1 MWSDGRCAR
10 AGFYVIDIEK
20 ARSLLR
26 LAGVDFDAMRATVDL
41 PLVADSI
48 FGFHAQQA
56 VEKALKAWLQVRAI
70 PYPATHDLVRL
81 LQLLRDGGADIGG
94 FEHFAEFTIFA
105 VQARYEEGIV
115 TPADPLDRPAT
126 VAAVGVLLQHVAKI
140 FGESSVV

>member
-1 MWSDGRCAR
+1 MWSAGRCAKV
-10 AGFYVIDIEK
+10 GFYVIDIEK

-26 LAGVDFDAMRATVDL
+26 LAGVDHDAMRATIDL

-56 VEKALKAWLQVRAI
+56 VEKALKAWLHVRDI

-81 LQLLRDGGADIGG
+81 LQLLRDAGVEISS
-94 FEHFAEFTIFA
+94 FECFAELTIFA

-126 VAAVGVLLQHVAKI
+126 VAAVGRLLQHVAKI
-140 FGESSVV
+140 AGEWSTA